1 LDSPFTEAVGSAAH
15 RRTANPET
23 NTFCQLL
30 GKKVNETCEATVVP
44 VDHR

>member
-1 LDSPFTEAVGSAAH
+1 LDSPFTEVVRPAA
-15 RRTANPET
+15 RRPTANPET